1 MEGFFKRGRVMEY
14 GKNIRGSFKGLIPF
28 LVFVGLYLGSGLI
41 LQSKGVELAF
51 YQFPAPVAVFAGIVV
66 AFILFKG
73 SIGEK
78 FDTFVKG
85 CGNQDIIIMCIIYL
99 LAGAFAGVS
108 KSMGGVDSTVN
119 LGLTYIPAQ
128 YIAPGLFMIAAFIA
142 TATGTSVGS
151 IVAVAPIAVG
161 LADKGGLSLP
171 LVLAA
176 VMGGSMFGDNLS
188 VISDTTI
195 AATRTQGVE
204 MRDKFRINVFI
215 AAPAAALTLLLLLV
229 MGKPEVIPEVQSYDY
244 TLIKVIPYIFV
255 LGLSLVGINVFVVLT
270 GGILLSGAI
279 GMIYGDFTLLGLC
292 KEIYGGFTNM
302 NEIFLLSLLTGGL
315 AAMVT
320 KAGGVQWLLEK
331 IQKNVKGEKSA
342 QIGIAALVGLTDAA
356 VANNTVAIIINGP
369 IAKKMCEKYKV
380 DPRRSAALLDIFSC
394 VGQGMIPY
402 GAQMLIL
409 LGFTQGAVSPLQL
422 MPLLWYQQLLAIFA
436 IISIFI
442 PFADK
447 LIREKP
453 WEWALEEGE

>member
-436 IISIFI
+436 IISLFI

>member
-1 MEGFFKRGRVMEY
+1 MEY
-14 GKNIRGSFKGLIPF
+14 GKNIKGSFKGLIPF
-28 LVFVGLYLGSGLI
+28 LIFVGLYLGSGLI
-41 LQSKGVELAF
+41 LQSRGVELAF
-51 YQFPAPVAVFAGIVV
+51 YQLPAPVAVFAGIIA

-85 CGNQDIIIMCIIYL
+85 CGNQDIIIMCVIYL

-128 YIAPGLFMIAAFIA
+128 YIAPGLFMISAFIA

-195 AATRTQGVE
+195 ATTRTQGVE
-204 MRDKFRINVFI
+204 MRDKFKVNVFI

-229 MGKPEVIPEVQSYDY
+229 MGRPEIVPELQAYDY
-244 TLIKVIPYIFV
+244 NFIKVIPYIFV
-255 LGLSLVGINVFVVLT
+255 LGLSVVGVNVFVVLT
-270 GGILLSGAI
+270 GGIFLSGAI
-279 GMIYGDFTLLGLC
+279 GMFYGDFNLLGLC
-292 KEIYGGFTNM
+292 GEIYGGFKNM

-331 IQKNVKGEKSA
+331 IQKNVKGKKSA
-342 QIGIAALVGLTDAA
+342 QIGISALVALTDAA

-369 IAKKMCEKYKV
+369 IAKKMCQKYKV
-380 DPRRSAALLDIFSC
+380 DPRKSAALLDIFSC

-409 LGFTQGAVSPLQL
+409 LGFTQGGVSPLQL
-422 MPLLWYQQLLAIFA
+422 MPLLWYQQLLALFA

-447 LIREKP
+447 LIIEKP
-453 WEWALEEGE
+453 WVWEAEGNK

>member
-1 MEGFFKRGRVMEY
+1 MEY

-41 LQSKGVELAF
+41 LQSRGVELAF

-229 MGKPEVIPEVQSYDY
+229 MGRPEVIPEVQSYDY

-422 MPLLWYQQLLAIFA
+422 MPLLWYQQLLALFA

-447 LIREKP
+447 LIRDKP
-453 WEWALEEGE
+453 WEWALEEVE

>member
-1 MEGFFKRGRVMEY
+1 MEY
-14 GKNIRGSFKGLIPF
+14 GKNIKGSFKGLIPF
-28 LVFVGLYLGSGLI
+28 LIFIGLYLGSGLI

-51 YQFPAPVAVFAGIVV
+51 YQLPAPVAVFAGIIA
-66 AFILFKG
+66 AFLLFKG

-78 FDTFVKG
+78 FNTFVKG

-119 LGLTYIPAQ
+119 LGLTYIPAH
-128 YIAPGLFMIAAFIA
+128 YIAPGLFMISAFIA

-204 MRDKFRINVFI
+204 MRDKFKVNVFI

-229 MGKPEVIPEVQSYDY
+229 MGKPEIVPELQVYDY
-244 TLIKVIPYIFV
+244 NFIKVIPYIFV
-255 LGLSLVGINVFVVLT
+255 LGLSLVGVNVFVVLT
-270 GGILLSGAI
+270 GGIILSGAI
-279 GMIYGDFTLLGLC
+279 GMFYGDFTTLGLC
-292 KEIYGGFTNM
+292 GEIYGGFTNM

-320 KAGGVQWLLEK
+320 EAGGVQWLLEK
-331 IQKNVKGEKSA
+331 IQKNVKGKKSA
-342 QIGIAALVGLTDAA
+342 QIGISALVALTDAA

-369 IAKKMCEKYKV
+369 IAKKMCQKYKV
-380 DPRRSAALLDIFSC
+380 DPRKSAALLDIFSC

-453 WEWALEEGE
+453 WVWETEGTK